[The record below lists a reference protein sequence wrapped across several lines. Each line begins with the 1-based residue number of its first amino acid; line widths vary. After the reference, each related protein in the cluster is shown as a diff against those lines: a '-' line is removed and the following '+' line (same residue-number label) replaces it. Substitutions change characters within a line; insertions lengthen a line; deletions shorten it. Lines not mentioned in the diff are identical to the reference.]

1 MNWTHR
7 IAPEILRRIAIW
19 DACYPGLG
27 ALIFRRFEEELVVN
41 PDACLG
47 PMIVPTTNRRYYMTF
62 PGTPGLPEHLLLF
75 FAVRRDDAA
84 RTLDIVGARLSIR
97 P

>member
-7 IAPEILRRIAIW
+7 IAPDILRRIAIW
-19 DACYPGLG
+19 DARYPGLG
-27 ALIFRRFEEELVVN
+27 ALIVQRFEEELVVN

-47 PMIVPTTNRRYYMTF
+47 GMIVPTTNRSYYMTF
-62 PGTPGLPEHLLLF
+62 PGSPGLPEHLRVF

-84 RTLDIVGARLSIR
+84 RTLDIVGARLSTT